1 MLPETDATAAV
12 MVAND
17 VAASTDRPQEEQK
30 RLLSEMSPPQTV
42 HWGMDF
48 LSIIARPAE
57 LETNGPGYSS

>member
-1 MLPETDATAAV
+1 